1 MSPEWLE
8 HLLGLVGSLNQKKDT
23 NLRKAIPAAERL
35 MLTMQFLAASDSQ
48 DSLSYLFRV
57 GKKV

>member
-8 HLLGLVGSLNQKKDT
+8 HLLGLVESLNQKKDT
-23 NLRKAIPAAERL
+23 NLRKAISAAERL
-35 MLTMQFLAASDSQ
+35 MLTMQFLVASDSQ